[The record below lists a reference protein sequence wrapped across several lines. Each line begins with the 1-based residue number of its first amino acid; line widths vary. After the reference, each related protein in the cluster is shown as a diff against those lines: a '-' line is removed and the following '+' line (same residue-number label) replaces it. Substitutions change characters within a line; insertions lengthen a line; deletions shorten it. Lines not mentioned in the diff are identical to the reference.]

1 MTSTRLENLEAAG
14 DTISLSISG
23 MTCASCVMHVEHAL
37 TDVPGVEAA
46 RVNLATEKAIV
57 ETADGISPDVL
68 ASAVKDAGYGA
79 RTETQRLFIEGVEDA
94 EDARERL
101 TSSLMQLRGVRWVN
115 VDAEDSSATVEHYS
129 SAVDVADLRSAVTDA
144 GLRVT
149 RVEEREDPHAMAKE
163 EESRTLRRRFTV
175 ALAGGFA
182 VMGLGFG
189 GEFLTILDGVPR
201 QTLFYVMFVI
211 ATPIQL
217 WAGAQFY
224 ASAWAALKQRTSN
237 MNTLIALGTSAAY
250 LYSVTAT
257 FAPGVFEARGA
268 EAAVYYDT
276 AIIIIAL
283 ILLGRWMEARA
294 RGKASNAIST
304 LLGLQARSAR
314 VVRDGQEVTLPVED
328 VLPGDIVTVRPGERI
343 PVDGVIVEGASPIDE
358 SMLTGESIP
367 VDKGPGD
374 GVFGATVN
382 RTGAFQMRASRVGR
396 DTALAQIV
404 RLVEEAQGSK
414 APVQRLADL
423 IAAWFVPAVVGVAIV
438 TFIAWALFGPDPA
451 ITYATLNMVAVLIIA
466 CPCALG
472 LATPTAIMVGT
483 GKGAENGVLVRG
495 AEALEQAK
503 KIRTVVFDKTG
514 TITQGRPTV
523 TDILTAEGVGEG
535 HLLAIASSVET
546 NSEHPLA
553 EAVTRRA
560 DTARVDVPKAEQFEA
575 LPGHGVSAEVQGQS
589 ILLGSARLID
599 ERGVSVSDE
608 LRAQA
613 AALAAEGKTLI
624 YVGIDGAVG
633 GVLAIQDPV
642 KSSAARAISRLHE
655 MGIKTVMLTG
665 DNKATAQAIANQ
677 VGIAE
682 ARAEVLPAQKAEAV
696 ALLQTDGAIVAMVGD
711 GINDAPALAQADV
724 GIAIG
729 TGTDVAMEASD
740 VTLVSGDPN
749 GVATAIQLS
758 RGIVR
763 TIRQNLFWAFIY
775 NVTLIPVAA
784 GALYLFLN
792 GGVPSSLQFALG
804 TQGFLEPMMA
814 AAAMALSSVSVVMN
828 SLLLRRFRA
837 R

>member
-79 RTETQRLFIEGVEDA
+79 RTETQRLFIGGVEDT
-94 EDARERL
+94 EDARDRL

-175 ALAGGFA
+175 ALTGGFA

-189 GEFLTILDGVPR
+189 GEFLAILDDVPR

-414 APVQRLADL
+414 PPVQRLADL

-523 TDILTAEGVGEG
+523 TDVLTAEGVDEG
-535 HLLAIASSVET
+535 QLLAIASSVET

-613 AALAAEGKTLI
+613 AVLAAEGKTLI
-624 YVGIDGAVG
+624 YVGINGAVG

-682 ARAEVLPAQKAEAV
+682 AHAEVLPAQKAEAV
-696 ALLQTDGAIVAMVGD
+696 ALLQANGAIVAMVGD

-814 AAAMALSSVSVVMN
+814 AAAMAMSSVSVVMN

>member
-1 MTSTRLENLEAAG
+1 MTSTPLDNLEAAG

-79 RTETQRLFIEGVEDA
+79 RTETQRLFIEGVADEPDVH
-94 EDARERL
+94 DRL
-101 TSSLMQLRGVRWVN
+101 TSSLMALRGVRWVN
-115 VDAEDSSATVEHYS
+115 VDAEENSATVEHYS
-129 SAVDVADLRSAVTDA
+129 SAVDVADLRSAVADA

-149 RVEEREDPHAMAKE
+149 RVEEREDPNAVAKE

-189 GEFLTILDGVPR
+189 GEFLTILDDVPR
-201 QTLFYVMFVI
+201 QTLFFVMFMI

-314 VVRDGQEVTLPVED
+314 VVRDGSEVTLPVED
-328 VLPGDIVTVRPGERI
+328 VLPDDIVTVRPGERI

-382 RTGAFQMRASRVGR
+382 RTGSFQMRASRVGR

-423 IAAWFVPAVVGVAIV
+423 IAAWFVPAVVGVSIV

-483 GKGAENGVLVRG
+483 GKGAENGVLVRS

-523 TDILTAEGVGEG
+523 TDILTAQGVDEG
-535 HLLAIASSVET
+535 HLLAIAASVET

-560 DTARVDVPKAEQFEA
+560 DAARVDVPRAEQFEA
-575 LPGHGVSAEVQGQS
+575 LPGHGVSATVAGQS
-589 ILLGSARLID
+589 ILLGSARLIE
-599 ERGVSVSDE
+599 ERGIAVSDE
-608 LRAQA
+608 LRGQA
-613 AALAAEGKTLI
+613 NTLAVEGKTLI
-624 YVGIDGAVG
+624 YVGIDGNVG

-642 KSSAARAISRLHE
+642 KSSAARAISRLHG

-665 DNKATAQAIANQ
+665 DNRATAQAIANQ

-784 GALYLFLN
+784 GVLYLLLN
-792 GGVPSSLQFALG
+792 GGVPPSLQFALG
-804 TQGFLEPMMA
+804 SQGFLEPMMA
-814 AAAMALSSVSVVMN
+814 AAAMAMSSVSVVMN
-828 SLLLRRFRA
+828 SLMLRRFRA

>member
-1 MTSTRLENLEAAG
+1 MTLTGQVAG
-14 DTISLSISG
+14 VGAVETISLSISG

-94 EDARERL
+94 PDVRDRL

-115 VDAEDSSATVEHYS
+115 VDAEENSATVEHYS
-129 SAVDVADLRSAVTDA
+129 SAVDVADLRSAVADA
-144 GLRVT
+144 GLRVS
-149 RVEEREDPHAMAKE
+149 RVEEREDPNVLAKA

-175 ALAGGFA
+175 ALAGGLA
-182 VMGLGFG
+182 VMALGFG
-189 GEFLTILDGVPR
+189 GEFLAILDGVPR

-224 ASAWAALKQRTSN
+224 VSAWAALKQRTSN

-314 VVRDGQEVTLPVED
+314 VVRDGVEVTLPVED

-483 GKGAENGVLVRG
+483 GKGAENGILVRG

-523 TDILTAEGVGEG
+523 TDILTAEGVDEG
-535 HLLAIASSVET
+535 RLLAIASSVEM

-560 DTARVDVPKAEQFEA
+560 ETAGVNVPKAEQFEA
-575 LPGHGVSAEVQGQS
+575 LPGHGVSAVTQGQS

-599 ERGVSVSDE
+599 ERGVAVSDE
-608 LRAQA
+608 LRGQA
-613 AALAAEGKTLI
+613 DALAAEGKTLI

-642 KSSAARAISRLHE
+642 KSSAARAISRLHG

-696 ALLQTDGAIVAMVGD
+696 ALLQAEGAIVAMVGD

-775 NVTLIPVAA
+775 NVTLIPVAG

-804 TQGFLEPMMA
+804 SQGFLEPMMA
-814 AAAMALSSVSVVMN
+814 AAAMAMSSVSVVMN